1 MPRAVRVA
9 RSRDAVCDVALEL
22 FAAHGFDATTA
33 EQISERA
40 GVSPSSFFRYF
51 PTKASIVFHRDFGF
65 MRSFA
70 AAYVAKPGSLRDYEA
85 LRATFV
91 ALCAEVQPLRAR
103 VEAYRTVIDSSP
115 VLAGLEREH
124 LNEHAATVADAVVLR
139 SGGTTTQDDAHTL
152 ADVSLTLYQRALRR
166 WLAGSPRRRLGNLV
180 DDEFARLSVL
190 VCAKRS
196 Q

>member
-1 MPRAVRVA
+1 MVQSPPLPRAVRVA

-22 FAAHGFDATTA
+22 FTAQGFDATTA
-33 EQISERA
+33 EQISEHA

-70 AAYVAKPGSLRDYEA
+70 AAYVAQPLSIGDFQA

-103 VEAYRTVIDSSP
+103 VEAGVRV
-115 VLAGLEREH
+115 VELW
-124 LNEHAATVADAVVLR
+124 ADEAFGYLQAYT
-139 SGGTTTQDDAHTL
+139 GDTL
-152 ADVSLTLYQRALRR
+152 DPAS
-166 WLAGSPRRRLGNLV
+166 RRRRAIAIEPMTCPPNA
-180 DDEFARLSVL
+180 FATGIDVIALEPGATWSGRWGIGPRG
-190 VCAKRS
+190 A
-196 Q
+196 